1 MWGKQQS
8 SAYQSTLDDAFVRIV
23 SYPGTGTP
31 VSGYGTDVRR
41 LTVAQHYVFYETLPD
56 SVRVV
61 RITHVRMA
69 DPELDL
75 T

>member
-1 MWGKQQS
+1 MGEQQS

-61 RITHVRMA
+61 RITHVWMA
-69 DPELDL
+69 DPGLDL
-75 T
+75 A